1 MKFKRDIKMNELS
14 DAIVNLEED
23 KVLNLVKEKLDTNE
37 DPYDVLEA
45 LRKGMSE
52 IGEQSGEGGSVF
64 LTDLI
69 MAGEIFNQA
78 MDILMPKLVDEKAES
93 RGKVVIGT
101 VEGDIH
107 DIGKN
112 IAITFLEA
120 EGFDV
125 IDLGVDVPAE
135 KFVDAI
141 KEHNPQVVGLSG
153 LLTLSIE
160 PMKKTIE
167 TIKNAGLRDQVKIII
182 GGERT
187 DEQVCENVG
196 ADDWVND
203 AVVGVRK
210 IKNWVGGAA

>member
-1 MKFKRDIKMNELS
+1 MNEIS
-14 DAIVNLEED
+14 NAIVDLEED
-23 KVLNLVKEKLDTNE
+23 KVLSLVKEKINANE
-37 DPYDVLEA
+37 DPYEVLEA

-52 IGEQSGEGGSVF
+52 IGSQSGEGGSVF

-69 MAGEIFNQA
+69 MAGEIFKQA
-78 MDILMPKLVDEKAES
+78 MEILMPKLVDKKAEAK
-93 RGKVVIGT
+93 GKVVIGT

-120 EGFDV
+120 EGFEV
-125 IDLGVDVPAE
+125 VDLGVDVPPE
-135 KFVDAI
+135 KFIDAI

-153 LLTLSIE
+153 LLTLSIP

-167 TIKNAGLRDQVKIII
+167 AIKDAGVRDQIKIII

-187 DEQVCENVG
+187 DQEVCENVG

-203 AVVGVRK
+203 AVVGVQK
-210 IKNWVGGAA
+210 IKNWVGGVV